1 MEKDKILKTYFQNY
15 VNAESELRLFVSR
28 FCLCC
33 FSFQAFWGN
42 VPQGGNPEFKVSYLF
57 PPSNSS
63 NTIKQDFVLLCL
75 LLQNLT
81 ILFVNLCKGSK
92 GLTPLQTYF
101 VSKMYTI
108 SVKTRL
114 LKIHKKK
121 PWNFKQKSRSIA
133 LWLGES

>member
-1 MEKDKILKTYFQNY
+1 MLEKDKILKTYFQNY
-15 VNAESELRLFVSR
+15 LNAESELRLFVSR

-114 LKIHKKK
+114 LKIHKKL
-121 PWNFKQKSRSIA
+121 WNLKQKSRSIA

>member
-1 MEKDKILKTYFQNY
+1 MLEKDKILKTYFQNY
-15 VNAESELRLFVSR
+15 LNAESELRLFVSR

-75 LLQNLT
+75 FLQNLT

-114 LKIHKKK
+114 LKIRK
-121 PWNFKQKSRSIA
+121 NTLEI
-133 LWLGES
+133 

>member
-1 MEKDKILKTYFQNY
+1 MLEKDKILKTYFQNY
-15 VNAESELRLFVSR
+15 LNAESELRLFVSR

-114 LKIHKKK
+114 LKIHKK
-121 PWNFKQKSRSIA
+121 N
-133 LWLGES
+133 LGILNKNPEA

>member
-1 MEKDKILKTYFQNY
+1 MLEKDKILKTYFQNY
-15 VNAESELRLFVSR
+15 LNAESELRLFVSR

-75 LLQNLT
+75 LLQNWT
-81 ILFVNLCKGSK
+81 MLFVNLCKCSK
-92 GLTPLQTYF
+92 GPTPLQTYF

-114 LKIHKKK
+114 LKIRK
-121 PWNFKQKSRSIA
+121 NA
-133 LWLGES
+133 LEF

>member
-1 MEKDKILKTYFQNY
+1 MLEKDKILKTYFQNY

-114 LKIHKKK
+114 LKIRK
-121 PWNFKQKSRSIA
+121 NA
-133 LWLGES
+133 LEF